1 MLLGLVNTTACSVV
15 PVRTGFPSSFCSA
28 ELCTVSAASL
38 PSFLRISAAELSI
51 SGRRKA
57 QQKREEPIHL
67 FSREKKAFLD
77 TYIAECASHHVSQD
91 RVACPS
97 CTNQLQRG
105 FNKVMRGKDKAGEG
119 HQNANQGTVSAE
131 EGKCPLRQQ
140 NAGCGFPSLPFL
152 TRLIPG
158 HVPGSF
164 LNISLPSFQC
174 LRMSRTAK

>member
-38 PSFLRISAAELSI
+38 PSFLRTSAVELSI
-51 SGRRKA
+51 LGRRKV
-57 QQKREEPIHL
+57 QQKKEEPIHL
-67 FSREKKAFLD
+67 FLREKKAFLD
-77 TYIAECASHHVSQD
+77 THIAECASRHVSQD
-91 RVACPS
+91 PVMCPL
-97 CTNQLQRG
+97 CMNQLQRG
-105 FNKVMRGKDKAGEG
+105 FNKVMRGKDKGGEG
-119 HQNANQGTVSAE
+119 HWNANPDTVGAE
-131 EGKCPLRQQ
+131 EGKGPLCRQ
-140 NAGCGFPSLPFL
+140 NAGCTFSSYPFL

-174 LRMSRTAK
+174 LRMSRAAT